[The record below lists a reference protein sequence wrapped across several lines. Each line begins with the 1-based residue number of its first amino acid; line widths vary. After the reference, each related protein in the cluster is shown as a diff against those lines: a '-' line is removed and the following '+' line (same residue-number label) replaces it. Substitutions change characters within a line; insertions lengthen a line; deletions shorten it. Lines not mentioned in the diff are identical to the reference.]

1 MFDCHSV
8 MDGLD
13 PLGEAGDL
21 DLAGHVKQQDKSVFV
36 AKVGLHRRFQVDW
49 GI

>member
-1 MFDCHSV
+1 MN
-8 MDGLD
+8 GLD

-21 DLAGHVKQQDKSVFV
+21 DLAGHVEQQDKSVLV
-36 AKVGLHRRFQVDW
+36 TEVGLHRRFKVDW